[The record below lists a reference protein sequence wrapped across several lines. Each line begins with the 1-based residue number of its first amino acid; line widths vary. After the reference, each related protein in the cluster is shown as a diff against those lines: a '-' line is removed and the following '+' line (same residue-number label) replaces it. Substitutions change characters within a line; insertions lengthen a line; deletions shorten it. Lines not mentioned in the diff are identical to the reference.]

1 MIEHGIEAIRES
13 FNRLG
18 SYRAA
23 SRELGLHHDTV
34 RQRLNRENLRAPEGD
49 PFIIKRQ
56 NTLRDAEGNVKLT
69 WTTTVPEADA
79 LKHDLELLLESFRK
93 QVQPLKP
100 IDKSPKH
107 ALSDLLTIYP
117 VGDPHF
123 GLLCH
128 AEEVGEDFNTEIAA
142 SELCASIDK
151 LVSVTPQTE
160 EALLLILGDL
170 FHADDETA
178 QTARSKNH
186 LDVAG
191 KHHRVMSV
199 VFDAVIYSIRRL
211 LTHHQKVTV
220 WLNRGNHDD
229 QSSFAMAMM
238 LAAWFRND
246 PRVTVNVEPGYIKYL
261 RWYNNL
267 IGSTHGHVVRGKNLT
282 SVMACDR
289 REDWGQTEHHFWY
302 LGHIHHK
309 TKEDNGSIAESFN
322 TLAPGDSWH
331 HAMGYRAKRRL
342 ESIQL
347 HKQFGEV
354 ERHAVDI
361 MMLRAA

>member
-1 MIEHGIEAIRES
+1 MSDVYREAYE
-13 FNRLG
+13 RLG

-23 SRELGLHHDTV
+23 ATELGVHHDTV
-34 RQRLNRENLRAPEGD
+34 RQALVRDNLRAPEGD
-49 PFIIKRQ
+49 PFVIKKQ
-56 NTLRDAEGNVKLT
+56 NTLRDRDGVVVQT
-69 WTTTVPEADA
+69 WTTTVPEADQVK
-79 LKHDLELLLESFRK
+79 LSMEIMLEAMVK
-93 QVQPLKP
+93 KVVPLKP
-100 IDKSPKH
+100 IDRSPKH
-107 ALSDLLTIYP
+107 ALSDLLSIYP

-128 AEEVGEDFNTEIAA
+128 KEEVGEDFNVEMA
-142 SELCASIDK
+142 SDELCGAIDK

-170 FHADDETA
+170 THADDESA

-186 LDVAG
+186 LDVSAR
-191 KHHRVMSV
+191 HHKVMSV

-211 LTHHQKVTV
+211 LTHHKKVHV

-229 QSSFAMAMM
+229 QSAYSLSLM
-238 LAAWFRND
+238 LAAWFRKD
-246 PRVTVNVEPGYIKYL
+246 PRVIVNVEPGYIKYM
-261 RWYNNL
+261 RWFNNL
-267 IGSTHGHVVRGKNLT
+267 IGSTHGHMVKGKNLT

-347 HKQFGEV
+347 HKQFGEI

-361 MMLRAA
+361 MMLKAA